1 MVLAAPKS
9 GNEFRHLL
17 YTALNHNGPFGIRY
31 PKYSSVEFD
40 NNGQA
45 KLIPIGSWDVE
56 RKGEDIV
63 ILAVGPMVYSALTVA
78 SELEQ
83 SGISCEVV
91 NCRFIKPM
99 DMAYLDSI
107 VRRFN
112 KVITIEEGVIN
123 GGFGDG
129 VSSWLLENGYKGKIK
144 RLGLP
149 DSYVEHGSRSQIL
162 NQLSLDNS
170 GIKNTVNGLFK
181 MIEEV

>member
-1 MVLAAPKS
+1 
-9 GNEFRHLL
+9 
-17 YTALNHNGPFGIRY
+17 
-31 PKYSSVEFD
+31 
-40 NNGQA
+40 
-45 KLIPIGSWDVE
+45 
-56 RKGEDIV
+56 
-63 ILAVGPMVYSALTVA
+63 MVYSALTVA

-129 VSSWLLENGYKGKIK
+129 VSSWLLENGYKGEIK